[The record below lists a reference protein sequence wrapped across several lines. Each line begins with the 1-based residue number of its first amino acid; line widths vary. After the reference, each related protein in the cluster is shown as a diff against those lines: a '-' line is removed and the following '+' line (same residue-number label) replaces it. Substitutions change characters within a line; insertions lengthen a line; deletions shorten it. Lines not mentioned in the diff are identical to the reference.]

1 MTAGMPEV
9 SLPDAFVDSLSELGD
24 KAGVLR
30 EALLTAPSVS
40 IRENRRK
47 PSPDY
52 ASMDIDGVVPWCAA
66 GRYLSSRPSFTLDPA
81 MHQGRYYVQDA
92 SSMFLSHVVNTLV
105 GDSAAPLLALDAC
118 AAPGGKTTA
127 LIDALPD
134 GSVVVANE
142 YVPKRAAILKEN
154 IIKWGY
160 PGVVVTRDDTARIA
174 RACRDFDV
182 VVADVPCSGEG
193 MMRKDKTA
201 VEQWSPA
208 LVDECVAR
216 QREIVANL
224 WDAVAPGG
232 YLIYSTCTFN
242 RKENELMVEHMV
254 RDLGAESVRIPV
266 EPDWNITP
274 GIDTSCHCYRF
285 LPGLTRGEGL
295 FMAVLRKP
303 GEAER
308 GKGLGRG
315 GKKPAGKK
323 ASRRPSA
330 AAVNVRDV
338 AAAAGKWLS
347 WDGGYEL
354 TVDEGRVNAVPGNMS
369 ALSCALSERLN
380 VIHHGVCVGEIKG
393 GAIIPSQSLA
403 MSQALSIDAFPRVEL
418 SREAALDYL
427 RREALT
433 LPDGTPKGFVLV
445 CYESYPLGF
454 VKNLGSRANN
464 LYPSEWRVLTKKD
477 S

>member
-1 MTAGMPEV
+1 
-9 SLPDAFVDSLSELGD
+9 
-24 KAGVLR
+24 
-30 EALLTAPSVS
+30 
-40 IRENRRK
+40 
-47 PSPDY
+47 
-52 ASMDIDGVVPWCAA
+52 
-66 GRYLSSRPSFTLDPA
+66 
-81 MHQGRYYVQDA
+81 
-92 SSMFLSHVVNTLV
+92 MFLSHVVNTLV

-308 GKGLGRG
+308 GKGLACRG

-338 AAAAGKWLS
+338 AAAAAKWLS
-347 WDGGYEL
+347 RDGGYEL